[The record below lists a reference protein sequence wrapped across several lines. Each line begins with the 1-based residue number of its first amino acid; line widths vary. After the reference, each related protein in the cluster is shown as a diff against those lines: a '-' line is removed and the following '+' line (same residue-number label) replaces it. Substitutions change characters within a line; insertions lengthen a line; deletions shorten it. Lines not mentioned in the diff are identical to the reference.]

1 MINYRIFLKGLLV
14 VNDVENIL
22 MSLDLR
28 HAEKIFAGS
37 KRVELRRR
45 NMHVTPGAIV
55 WIYATLPT
63 GAIIGQAKIV
73 KIHAAA
79 PVDLWQCYATVSGL
93 TKKEFFDYFSGVTQG
108 VALVLEDAKRF
119 HQTFSLYYLR
129 EISKGFHPP
138 QFFTRLSIQHP
149 ILRAISAKSFNTERS
164 MYLNKHMDMISEP
177 VELI

>member
-1 MINYRIFLKGLLV
+1 MINYRIFFKGLLV
-14 VNDVENIL
+14 VSDTENIL

-45 NMHVTPGAIV
+45 NMHIPLGTIV

-73 KIHAAA
+73 KIHAAS
-79 PVDLWQCYATVSGL
+79 PVDLWQCYAEVSGL

-108 VALVLEDAKRF
+108 VALVLEDAKRL
-119 HQTFSLYYLR
+119 HQALSLHYLR
-129 EISKGFHPP
+129 KISKGFHPP
-138 QFFTRLSIQHP
+138 QFFTRFSTQHP
-149 ILRAISAKSFNTERS
+149 ILNVISASSLNAKGCV
-164 MYLNKHMDMISEP
+164 YLNTHRHIISEP
-177 VELI
+177 VELV